1 MFLIEGISIRNYR
14 TLQNVHIGKHWDTDE
29 EPLPEL
35 ICCIGAPNTGKSEF
49 WDVFSFIQD
58 MNRNGVM
65 DACVKRGGLN
75 NIRIQDKNSPIEFEF
90 ILSDPIGNEYLYT
103 MSLGEDEFKNV
114 CREEKVVVKTYEKDD
129 SKVCTLNEINR
140 FFTEMLT
147 PAFTDRGL
155 RNSFDY
161 SRSNCMVEDGSNFV
175 SVMADAAENEDN
187 EFWFQ
192 QRIVNML
199 HASGYHATAVPAFDK
214 AGNSA
219 RHQVFALHEQN
230 YNGDPEDNR
239 DRYSTNTLRY
249 IAFMVLASTLNQH
262 YFVRIQGLENGLYFT
277 LQEYLAEAMLSAAKN
292 NRRTV
297 LLFTYSPQVL
307 NMFDDKNVFVF
318 YKNQL
323 DQTEIVQASKVPLI
337 HNMMQEG
344 FQMGYLWTSDYLMPD
359 SNGNFSENET
369 KE

>member
-1 MFLIEGISIRNYR
+1 MFFIEGISIKNFR
-14 TLQNVHIGKHWDTDE
+14 TLQNVYIGKHWGTDE

-58 MNRNGVM
+58 MNRNSVM
-65 DACVKRGGLN
+65 DACIKRGGLN
-75 NIRIQDKNSPIEFEF
+75 NIRIQDKSSPIEFEF
-90 ILSDPIGNEYLYT
+90 VLSDHRNNEYLYKIT
-103 MSLGEDEFKNV
+103 LREDDFKNT
-114 CREEKVVVKTYEKDD
+114 CRDDLVQVRTYRDTEVYKLDD
-129 SKVCTLNEINR
+129 INR
-140 FFTEMLT
+140 FFTKLFT
-147 PAFTDRGL
+147 PAFTDQGL

-161 SRSNCMVEDGSNFV
+161 SASGSLVEDGSNFV
-175 SVMADAAENEDN
+175 SVMADAAENKDN

-192 QRIVNML
+192 QRIASML
-199 HASGYHATAVPAFDK
+199 RASGYHAIAKPAFDI
-214 AGNSA
+214 AGNMA
-219 RHQVFALHEQN
+219 RHQIFALHEQN
-230 YNGDPEDNR
+230 YAGDPEDNR
-239 DRYSTNTLRY
+239 EQYSTNTLRY
-249 IAFMVLASTLNQH
+249 IAYMVLACTLNRYH
-262 YFVRIQGLENGLYFT
+262 FVRIQGLENGLYFT
-277 LQEYLAEAMLSAAKN
+277 LQEYLAEAMLSAAKC

-307 NMFDDKNVFVF
+307 NMLDDKNVFVF

-323 DQTEIVQASKVPLI
+323 DQTEIVQASRVPLI

-359 SNGNFSENET
+359 RNGSFSENET